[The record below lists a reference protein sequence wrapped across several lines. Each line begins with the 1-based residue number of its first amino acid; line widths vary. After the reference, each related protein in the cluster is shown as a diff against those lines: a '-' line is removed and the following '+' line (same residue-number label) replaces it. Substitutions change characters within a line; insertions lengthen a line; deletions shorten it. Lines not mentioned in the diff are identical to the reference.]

1 MESGRDGKLIIFP
14 LTVMIFSIKIVE
26 TSEAMH
32 LSIIER
38 V

>member
-1 MESGRDGKLIIFP
+1 MESGPDGKLIIFP
-14 LTVMIFSIKIVE
+14 LSGMIVSIKLVE

-32 LSIIER
+32 LSIIGR